1 MKIVAINGS
10 PRKNG
15 NTTQLLEVVRREV
28 EAAGVEFQVFQPGAK
43 VHPCLACY
51 HCLNTGMNKAMPA
64 TARNDIRNPTSYR

>member
-15 NTTQLLEVVRREV
+15 NTTLCLEAVRKKV

-43 VHPCLACY
+43 VHPCLAC
-51 HCLNTGMNKAMPA
+51 
-64 TARNDIRNPTSYR
+64 